1 MRLRVLRPTR
11 AEAVA
16 ALVSGLLFAVAFP
29 PIPIIGPAFLC
40 LVPFALAIVRQADEG
55 GAIRDAART
64 GFWFGVVGYGAT
76 LYWIAIALAI
86 FTKLAFLGYVAS
98 VLVMAVWTA
107 IGGAALFCA
116 RRVSRLPMAILLP
129 TVWVALEL
137 LINYVPD
144 LAFPWL
150 PLGLATARHPLLA
163 QAADISSV
171 RGVSFWIAATNG
183 LIVDAYLLRER
194 RPAVLLRIAILVA
207 LAGLVAAYGSWRLS
221 SVRLRD
227 LAPIAIVQPNIPQ
240 EEKWQEENRNA
251 IIQRLSALTRERV
264 AREDDALIVWP
275 EVALP
280 GYLGDHP
287 EWRDTLR
294 TLSTIEGTP
303 IITGVLDAQFSSPT
317 EYEYYNAAVV
327 VDASGR
333 LGTQPPYYKAYLVP
347 IVERVPFV
355 NPRWFRNLKFFGG
368 FGRGTST
375 RPFVFTFGRV
385 GVLICYESIFPQVS
399 RTYRN
404 KGADALLNITNDAW
418 FGQSFAPYQH
428 EAHLALRA
436 IENRVGIVRSANTG
450 ISEYIDPLGRVHGA
464 TELFVEASRSYRV
477 QTTSERTL
485 YSRFGDWMSALAAI
499 ATLALVAWD
508 RLGRRRT
515 PPGSAP
521 AKP

>member
-1 MRLRVLRPTR
+1 VLRPTR
-11 AEAVA
+11 AEAAA
-16 ALVSGLLFAVAFP
+16 ALASGALFAIAFP
-29 PIPIIGPAFLC
+29 PIPLVVPAFLC
-40 LVPFALAIVRQADEG
+40 LVPLALAIVRQADEG
-55 GAIRDAART
+55 GAVRDAART
-64 GFWFGVVGYGAT
+64 GFWFGVVGYGAS

-98 VLVMAVWTA
+98 VLVMAVISA
-107 IGGAALFCA
+107 AGAAALFCA

-137 LINYVPD
+137 LINYLPD

-150 PLGLATARHPLLA
+150 PLGLATARYPLVA
-163 QAADISSV
+163 QVADLSSV

-183 LIVDAYLLRER
+183 LLVDAYLLRGR
-194 RPAVLLRIAILVA
+194 RRAVLTRAATIAAFAALVA
-207 LAGLVAAYGSWRLS
+207 GYGYWRLS
-221 SVRLRD
+221 TVRLRD

-240 EEKWQEENRNA
+240 EEKWQQENQSR
-251 IIQRLSALTRERV
+251 IIGLLSALTRERV
-264 AREDDALIVWP
+264 AHADDALIVWP

-280 GYLGDHP
+280 GFLNDHAD
-287 EWRDTLR
+287 WRDTLK

-317 EYEYYNAAVV
+317 DYEYYNAAVL
-327 VDASGR
+327 VDAHGR
-333 LGTQPPYYKAYLVP
+333 IGTQPPYYKAYLVP

-355 NPRWFRNLKFFGG
+355 NPRWFRSLKYFGG

-375 RPFVFTFGRV
+375 RPFVFPFGRV

-399 RTYRN
+399 RAYRRN
-404 KGADALLNITNDAW
+404 GADALLNITNDAW
-418 FGQSFAPYQH
+418 FGRSLAPYQH

-485 YSRFGDWMSALAAI
+485 YTRVGDWLSVLGTI
-499 ATLALVAWD
+499 ATLGLVLWD
-508 RLGRRRT
+508 RVQRRRA
-515 PPGSAP
+515 PPP
-521 AKP
+521 AGPADI